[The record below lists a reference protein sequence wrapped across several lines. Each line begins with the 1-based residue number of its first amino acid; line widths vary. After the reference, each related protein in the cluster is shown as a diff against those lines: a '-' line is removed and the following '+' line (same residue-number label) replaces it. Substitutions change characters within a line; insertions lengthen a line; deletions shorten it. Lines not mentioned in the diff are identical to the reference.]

1 MTGVMRF
8 LFALLLGVVLG
19 AAGTVYLIQSDAG
32 NLVVRQ
38 TDVVQDLQRR
48 LADVEAQR
56 NQLSRQLEDVVT
68 RASRMEQA
76 FDALEKRFHGLA
88 DERTPGTQPP
98 PAPATPPSTQAP

>member
-8 LFALLLGVVLG
+8 LFALLLGAVLG

-48 LADVEAQR
+48 LVDVEAQR
-56 NQLSRQLEDVVT
+56 NQLSRQLEDVVA
-68 RASRMEQA
+68 RAGRMEQA
-76 FDALEKRFHGLA
+76 FDTLEKRFHSLA
-88 DERTPGTQPP
+88 GDERPP
-98 PAPATPPSTQAP
+98 SSVPAATTPPSTQAP